1 MKKVFLFAV
10 ATTLFACQPSFA
22 SKNGEFTFGVDK
34 ILTYRLQNSI
44 DYVDGQKVA
53 TKIENGR
60 VVPIKE
66 DKVIR
71 TVNPD
76 GTVTETKVE
85 VDKMVD
91 NVLSATTSK
100 DYGNN
105 GFAPKLEYCYYVLV
119 QEDKAKRE

>member
-1 MKKVFLFAV
+1 MKKVFLLAV
-10 ATTLFACQPSFA
+10 ATVLFACSLSFA

-34 ILTYRLQNSI
+34 ILTYSLRNSI
-44 DYVDGQKVA
+44 NYVDGQKVA

-66 DKVIR
+66 EKVIR
-71 TVNPD
+71 TVALD

-91 NVLSATTSK
+91 NVLRTIVSK
-100 DYGNN
+100 DYESKGL
-105 GFAPKLEYCYYVLV
+105 APKLGVLLLRACTRR
-119 QEDKAKRE
+119 QK